1 MRILVTGSSG
11 GIGKW
16 MVKRLL
22 QAGHTVRSLD
32 VHAQPPGGN
41 EHLPGDVRDLA
52 FVRRAMQG
60 MEAVIHL
67 AALPYDM
74 PGQEEM
80 VLDVNLRGTWN
91 ILLACGEV
99 GVSRVVYFSSIN
111 ALGQSE
117 PEHNE
122 LYLPLDDEI
131 PHHPTQNYGMTKH
144 LSEQMCAAFAARTG
158 GTAISLRP
166 SLVTHPI
173 GGMEHRWWAMM
184 PQEMKVQF
192 AVNDFFSYVDVRDVC
207 EAALLS
213 LTTPIV
219 GHRAFLL
226 TADDSRLDIP
236 SGELVNRFYAHL
248 PWPKITQADYLNGP
262 IYKSLVDCS
271 AAKQALGWQPRFS
284 QRDPAAGYIGN

>member
-117 PEHNE
+117 PGHSE

-131 PHHPTQNYGMTKH
+131 PTPPYPELWYDQAP
-144 LSEQMCAAFAARTG
+144 QRT
-158 GTAISLRP
+158 
-166 SLVTHPI
+166 
-173 GGMEHRWWAMM
+173 
-184 PQEMKVQF
+184 
-192 AVNDFFSYVDVRDVC
+192 DVRGFC
-207 EAALLS
+207 C
-213 LTTPIV
+213 PYRRNC
-219 GHRAFLL
+219 H
-226 TADDSRLDIP
+226 
-236 SGELVNRFYAHL
+236 
-248 PWPKITQADYLNGP
+248 
-262 IYKSLVDCS
+262 
-271 AAKQALGWQPRFS
+271 QPATFPG
-284 QRDPAAGYIGN
+284 DPAYRWYGTPLVGYDAGGDESAVRCR